1 MLRAHK
7 VCDKHCRMYAE
18 NAASYHEHDE
28 DEDVGNEADHVE
40 GVRDLRHAVKVKAA
54 CIAGRPSRALA
65 QKSL

>member
-7 VCDKHCRMYAE
+7 VCDKHRRMNAE
-18 NAASYHEHDE
+18 NTASYHEHDE
-28 DEDVGNEADHVE
+28 DDDVGNEADHVE